1 MEMYSFL
8 MILFMV
14 AIGTAIG
21 AVTNFLAIKML
32 FRPHKP
38 IYIGNWRLP
47 FTPGLI
53 PKRREE
59 LAVQLGIMVV
69 NHLLTVESIQ
79 KKFLNESFQKEMTLL
94 VQKELDR
101 LLSSDDT
108 VAELLEQLGLPNSK
122 EILDETIN
130 SFLEKKYNDL
140 MEVYGERPI
149 KAFLSEPFM
158 EKLDTKIPLVSEY
171 ILKKGEN
178 FFSSEEGQQK
188 ISVMIDDFAKQRTG
202 MLGNM
207 LQMFLSN
214 VNMTE
219 KIQKEML
226 KFLKSE
232 GTKDLVTAILRTEW
246 EKVLDWEAQTLEEE
260 IGREQI
266 LSLIKKYSQRFIR
279 TELFLNMP
287 ISDIFR
293 SFKDKLV
300 SKVAPEGVKL
310 LSMWLSERIGDVLQK
325 LRLAEVVREQ
335 VESFSVQRIEEMVL
349 LITKREFKMI
359 TFLGGFLGGFIGL
372 FQGIIVLFYG

>member
-1 MEMYSFL
+1 MEMHSFL

-14 AIGTAIG
+14 AIGAAIG

-79 KKFLNESFQKEMTLL
+79 KKFLNEGFQKEMTLL

-108 VAELLEQLGLPNSK
+108 VAELLAQLGLPNSK

-130 SFLEKKYNDL
+130 GFLEKKYNDL
-140 MEVYGERPI
+140 IEVYGERPL

-158 EKLDTKIPLVSEY
+158 EKLDSKIPLISEY

-178 FFSSEEGQQK
+178 FFSSEEGRQK
-188 ISVMIDDFAKQRTG
+188 ISVMIDEFAKQRSG

-214 VNMTE
+214 VNMTD

-232 GTKDLVTAILRTEW
+232 GTKDTVTTILRMEW
-246 EKVLDWEAQTLEEE
+246 EKVLDWEAQTLEVQ

-266 LSLIKKYSQRFIR
+266 LSLIKKYSKRFFR

-287 ISDIFR
+287 ISEIFR
-293 SFKDKLV
+293 SFKAKLI
-300 SKVAPEGVKL
+300 SKVATEGVRL
-310 LSMWLSERIGDVLQK
+310 LSMWLSERIGDILQK

-359 TFLGGFLGGFIGL
+359 TFLGGFLGGIIGL
-372 FQGIIVLFYG
+372 FQGIIVLFFG

>member
-1 MEMYSFL
+1 MEMDSFL

-14 AIGTAIG
+14 VIGATIG
-21 AVTNFLAIKML
+21 AVTNSLAIKML

-38 IYIGNWRLP
+38 IYIGKWRLP

-53 PKRREE
+53 PKRRDE

-79 KKFLNESFQKEMTLL
+79 KKFLNESFQKEITAL

-108 VAELLEQLGLPNSK
+108 VADFLAQLGLPNSK
-122 EILDETIN
+122 EILDEKVN
-130 SFLEKKYNDL
+130 SFMEEKYNAL
-140 MEVYGERPI
+140 MQAYGERPI
-149 KAFLSEPFM
+149 KAFLSEPFI
-158 EKLDTKIPLVSEY
+158 EKLDSKIPLVSAY
-171 ILKKGEN
+171 ILKKGED
-178 FFSSEEGQQK
+178 FFLSEEGIQK
-188 ISVMIDDFAKQRTG
+188 IAVMIDDFAKQRTG
-202 MLGNM
+202 MFGNM

-219 KIQKEML
+219 KIQKEIL

-232 GTKDLVTAILRTEW
+232 GTKDLVTAILRNEW
-246 EKVLDWEAQTLEEE
+246 EKVLDWEAQTIEEQ

-266 LSLIKKYSQRFIR
+266 LSMIRKYSQKLIR
-279 TELFLNMP
+279 TDLFLNMQ
-287 ISDIFR
+287 ICDLFR

-300 SKVAPEGVKL
+300 RKVAPEGVRL
-310 LSMWLSERIGDVLQK
+310 LSVWLSERIGDILQR

-349 LITKREFKMI
+349 LITNREFKMI
-359 TFLGGFLGGFIGL
+359 TFLGGFLGGIIGL
-372 FQGIIVLFYG
+372 LQGIIVLFFG

>member
-1 MEMYSFL
+1 MEMDSFL

-14 AIGTAIG
+14 VIGATIG
-21 AVTNFLAIKML
+21 AVTNSLAIKML

-38 IYIGNWRLP
+38 IYIGKWRVP

-53 PKRREE
+53 PKRRDE

-79 KKFLNESFQKEMTLL
+79 KKFLNESFQKEMTAL

-108 VAELLEQLGLPNSK
+108 VADFLAQLGLPNSK
-122 EILDETIN
+122 EILDEKVN
-130 SFLEKKYNDL
+130 SFVEEKYNAL
-140 MEVYGERPI
+140 MQAYGERPI
-149 KAFLSEPFM
+149 KAFLSEPFI
-158 EKLDTKIPLVSEY
+158 EKLDSKIPLVSAY
-171 ILKKGEN
+171 ILKKGED
-178 FFSSEEGQQK
+178 FFSSEEGIQK
-188 ISVMIDDFAKQRTG
+188 IAVMIDDFAKQRTG
-202 MLGNM
+202 MFGNM

-219 KIQKEML
+219 KIQKEVL

-232 GTKDLVTAILRTEW
+232 GTKDLVTAILRNEW
-246 EKVLDWEAQTLEEE
+246 EKILDWEAQTIEEQ

-266 LSLIKKYSQRFIR
+266 LSMIRKYSQKLIR
-279 TELFLNMP
+279 TDLLLNMQ
-287 ISDIFR
+287 ICDLFR

-300 SKVAPEGVKL
+300 RKAAPEGVRL
-310 LSMWLSERIGDVLQK
+310 LSVWLSERIGDILQR

-359 TFLGGFLGGFIGL
+359 TFLGGFLGGIIGL
-372 FQGIIVLFYG
+372 LQGIIVLFFG